1 MIHLDTILSDIDFS
15 TFWGFW
21 FFLFLS
27 ITLLLLLVYI
37 QFLRQK
43 TKNFFR
49 EKSILREIIHHKN
62 DSLCWWAGE
71 QKQINCSP
79 SFAQVL
85 GLNLNHPIEL
95 IDIANQIMNQ
105 GESQDFFDLNQE
117 VQKLLQTGTS
127 FRKTVKIHDKE
138 TKIQIS
144 GEIIHCKG
152 QKIFILSIETSLP
165 KESHVTE
172 SLLVSFKETAKERDY
187 LRTLVD
193 IAPIALWFRD
203 QDNTIRYCNLA
214 YAGALETTPDAV
226 VAENRELIDKNQP
239 SSPFNMSLAA
249 KKNNVKQVRRTHLI
263 IDGQRRFIEMAEIPI
278 PTQGTTVGY
287 ALDLT
292 EVENAENDLEEH
304 ISAHHEIIE
313 HLSTPIAI
321 FGSDTCLQF
330 FNSAYQ
336 KLFDFEE
343 AWLHTKPSY
352 SDILQALRESRKLP
366 EYPDF
371 IAYKKQQLQLFKS
384 LITPIQELIH
394 QPDDHILR
402 LMIAPHPIGGL
413 LFMFDDVTGKLALE
427 RRYNTLIAV
436 QKETLDHLYEGLV
449 VFGSDNRLR
458 LSNPAVRKIWQL
470 DPIDLAPGRHATELI
485 QQVSH
490 LFVSVENMDNFQE
503 QLISVFSHREP
514 KTGQFILVNQIMIQY
529 SYVPLPD
536 GSHLLSFIDVSDR
549 WRFEQILQQ
558 RNQELEHA
566 DRLKADFI
574 SHVSYEHWFY

>member
-1 MIHLDTILSDIDFS
+1 MMPLQTLLSDIGPSAPWIIWVFIS
-15 TFWGFW
+15 MATM
-21 FFLFLS
+21 
-27 ITLLLLLVYI
+27 LLLLIAYNC
-37 QFLRQK
+37 FLHQK
-43 TKNFFR
+43 FR
-49 EKSILREIIHHKN
+49 SILKERTILHEIMHHEGKVR
-62 DSLCWWAGE
+62 CWWVDGE
-71 QKQINCSP
+71 RQINCSRA
-79 SFAQVL
+79 FAQL
-85 GLNLNHPIEL
+85 IGLNLNHPIEL
-95 IDIANQIMNQ
+95 IDVTNQIDTQN
-105 GESQDFFDLNQE
+105 FFDLNQE
-117 VQKLLQTGTS
+117 VQKLRETAIPFTQ
-127 FRKTVKIHDKE
+127 TVKILDQS

-144 GEIIHCKG
+144 GDVICQKQH
-152 QKIFILSIETSLP
+152 KIFILTAKTILP
-165 KESHVTE
+165 HGQNVEEHLLMTLKEVT
-172 SLLVSFKETAKERDY
+172 KERDY
-187 LRTLVD
+187 LRALVD

-203 QDNTIRYCNLA
+203 RDNTIQYCNLA
-214 YAGALETTPDAV
+214 YAGAVETDPNTV
-226 VAENRELIDKNQP
+226 IAESKELIEKNRAN
-239 SSPFNMSLAA
+239 SPHNMSIKA
-249 KKNNVKQVRRTHLI
+249 KKNNLKQVQRTHII
-263 IDGQRRFIEMAEIPI
+263 IDGQRCLIEMAETPL
-278 PTQGTTVGY
+278 PSQEATVGY

-292 EVENAENDLEEH
+292 EAENAVNDLEEH
-304 ISAHHEIIE
+304 ISAHQEIIE

-321 FGSDTCLQF
+321 FGADTRLQF

-436 QKETLDHLYEGLV
+436 QKETLDHLYEGII

-470 DPIDLAPGRHATELI
+470 NPIDLAPGRHATEII
-485 QQVSH
+485 QQIKH
-490 LFVSVENMDNFQE
+490 LFVGVGDLDNFQDR
-503 QLISVFSHREP
+503 LVSILGNREP
-514 KTGQFILVNQIMIQY
+514 KTGRFMLVNESMIQY
-529 SYVPLPD
+529 AYVPLPD

-549 WRFEQILQQ
+549 WRFEQVLKQ

-566 DRLKADFI
+566 DQLKSDFI